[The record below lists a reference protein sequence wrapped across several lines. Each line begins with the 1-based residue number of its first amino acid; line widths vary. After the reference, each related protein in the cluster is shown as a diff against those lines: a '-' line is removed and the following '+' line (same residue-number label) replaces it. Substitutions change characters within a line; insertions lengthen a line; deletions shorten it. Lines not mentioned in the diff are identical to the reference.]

1 MRYREPNLEKHKQFL
16 QNRKEQKAIY
26 LAINTNIRSFNNI
39 CLSEDVYFPS
49 EFILE
54 NALKDYDSKF
64 GIYLGKIIFEK
75 KGKKLIPKYIPT
87 SLENLEEELEKINPL
102 WLAEKNPNYI
112 KPEPIK
118 QIISIPEFKIYNIEH
133 TRGDYRINQN
143 NLEFQCKI
151 EKNTKV
157 LTKDQIRSYVKEIH
171 SKNVKMIQNHID
183 TIHKDYGIKPY
194 VFSDEIYDEL
204 NKVGILTKEQA
215 ERFKEG
221 GYSIKGIPSLLL
233 TALDYLA
240 KQNRKDE
247 DYLITFDDEY
257 FYAYLVWSL
266 HDFLLDLSCG
276 MFQDETKLLF
286 NPIAYMDDTKIH
298 YKDLEQEVNKRY
310 EKELLNVGFEK
321 EVLGVELGFEKEYIY
336 FDDYYDFNFNYTGIF
351 EFNIKSYFAY
361 DEIGLK
367 AYEYEFKGVKRIGV
381 IGLSSDSAFN
391 SPNFILSEQ
400 FYSNKTFKLPPS
412 ALGRYYFELEYQK
425 EIYIELLPPYYPS
438 LNNLEGWD
446 KKMLEKANLKIV
458 NEFSN
463 KVYDN

>member
-157 LTKDQIRSYVKEIH
+157 LTKDQIR
-171 SKNVKMIQNHID
+171 
-183 TIHKDYGIKPY
+183 
-194 VFSDEIYDEL
+194 
-204 NKVGILTKEQA
+204 
-215 ERFKEG
+215 
-221 GYSIKGIPSLLL
+221 
-233 TALDYLA
+233 
-240 KQNRKDE
+240 
-247 DYLITFDDEY
+247 
-257 FYAYLVWSL
+257 
-266 HDFLLDLSCG
+266 
-276 MFQDETKLLF
+276 
-286 NPIAYMDDTKIH
+286 
-298 YKDLEQEVNKRY
+298 
-310 EKELLNVGFEK
+310 
-321 EVLGVELGFEKEYIY
+321 
-336 FDDYYDFNFNYTGIF
+336 
-351 EFNIKSYFAY
+351 
-361 DEIGLK
+361 
-367 AYEYEFKGVKRIGV
+367 
-381 IGLSSDSAFN
+381 
-391 SPNFILSEQ
+391 
-400 FYSNKTFKLPPS
+400 
-412 ALGRYYFELEYQK
+412 
-425 EIYIELLPPYYPS
+425 
-438 LNNLEGWD
+438 
-446 KKMLEKANLKIV
+446 
-458 NEFSN
+458 
-463 KVYDN
+463 